1 MVLGI
6 IRRMKLELK
15 ILKVRKIEF
24 GQKTG
29 FDRSTLTIDRD
40 QLTRLLLTDGRLD
53 RVDVDLAN
61 PGDKCRIARV
71 SDVIEPR
78 ARTGGADFPGAVGGP
93 GWAGN
98 GTTCVLRGAAVA
110 VSQYRGGPASRDPI
124 GEFIDMCFV

>member
-6 IRRMKLELK
+6 ISRMKLELK

-78 ARTGGADFPGAVGGP
+78 ARTGGSAP
-93 GWAGN
+93 
-98 GTTCVLRGAAVA
+98 
-110 VSQYRGGPASRDPI
+110 
-124 GEFIDMCFV
+124 